1 LFSRVL
7 QNFRKNLHHSHKGKK
22 CECCNL
28 FKKLYNTNH
37 LKFTQLSFQMNNGKI
52 VKMKIPFGKIFKI
65 LKKALKA
72 WWEKDPFR
80 ESAIIAYYAIFAL
93 PGLLVVILTTAGYFF
108 GNDAVNNLITDQ
120 FTSTMGADTAQQV
133 QNIILQA
140 SKAKN
145 SVLATIIGV
154 IVMFVGA
161 TGVFAQFQKSLN
173 TIWEVKIDDSKSG
186 IWDFIRIRLFSFGL
200 IITIAFLLI
209 VSLVISA
216 LLSAFGSW
224 LSGHFSETFYAAL
237 QVVNFIIS
245 FAILAVLFALMFKF
259 LPDAKIK
266 WKHVWI
272 GSVVTA
278 FLFGIGKFGLGLYFG
293 KLNPGDGYGA
303 ASSIILIM
311 LWVSYSSMIVFY
323 GAEFTRAY
331 ANFISGRVAPK
342 DIAITDNHGNPNYT
356 ESKIG
361 FDV

>member
-1 LFSRVL
+1 
-7 QNFRKNLHHSHKGKK
+7 
-22 CECCNL
+22 
-28 FKKLYNTNH
+28 
-37 LKFTQLSFQMNNGKI
+37 MNYQKI
-52 VKMKIPFGKIFKI
+52 GKMKIPFGKIFKI
-65 LKKALKA
+65 LKKALKE
-72 WWEKDPFR
+72 WWDKDPFR

-108 GNDAVNNLITDQ
+108 GNDAINNLITAQ
-120 FTSTMGADTAQQV
+120 FTSTMGADTALQV
-133 QNIILQA
+133 QNIIVQA

-186 IWDFIRIRLFSFGL
+186 IWSFVRIRLFSFGL
-200 IITIAFLLI
+200 IVTIAFLLI

-216 LLSAFGSW
+216 LLSAFGNW

-237 QVVNFIIS
+237 QVVNFILS
-245 FAILAVLFALMFKF
+245 FVILTVLFALMFKF

-293 KLNPGDGYGA
+293 KLTPEIGYGA
-303 ASSIILIM
+303 AGSIILIM

-331 ANFISGRVAPK
+331 ANFISGRVAPTE
-342 DIAITDNHGNPNYT
+342 IAKTDNQGNPNYT